1 MSPAWR
7 EMSFCDG
14 FCCDEAHMAAT
25 AHIDNLSHHPGSL
38 SVVVKDI
45 LEGLPATSCTPL
57 MIRKNKREKISISL
71 QTLLFV
77 ISSKLDS
84 IMSLS
89 ERFLLDIS
97 FRKINF
103 GLVQLL
109 EDEVCASHALICA
122 HENYFLCSSSP
133 LFLAFQTSS
142 LSSAK

>member
-25 AHIDNLSHHPGSL
+25 THIDHLSHHPGSL

-45 LEGLPATSCTPL
+45 LEGLPPSSCTPL
-57 MIRKNKREKISISL
+57 LIRQHKRERISISL

-89 ERFLLDIS
+89 ECFLLDIS
-97 FRKINF
+97 FRRINF

-109 EDEVCASHALICA
+109 EDEVSASNVSICA
-122 HENYFLCSSSP
+122 KKNYFLCSSSP

-142 LSSAK
+142 SSLAK